1 MSYTIHVEMKDGNLA
16 IHSSTGD
23 IPDGR
28 FVIAG
33 HEDNTTNS
41 IGVTYHDHSGA
52 TVIQASAH
60 AKKA

>member
-1 MSYTIHVEMKDGNLA
+1 MSYIIHVEMKDGNLV

-23 IPDGR
+23 IPDGK
-28 FVIAG
+28 FVISG
-33 HEDNTTNS
+33 HEDGAASS

-52 TVIQASAH
+52 IAIQASAH